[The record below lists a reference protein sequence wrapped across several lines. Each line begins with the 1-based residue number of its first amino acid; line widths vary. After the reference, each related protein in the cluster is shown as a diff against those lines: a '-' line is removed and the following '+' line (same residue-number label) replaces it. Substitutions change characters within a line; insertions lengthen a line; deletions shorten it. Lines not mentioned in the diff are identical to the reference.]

1 MPPKARATTKLSS
14 HTVLVID
21 KSGSMRNVDVTI
33 GLGQNVSRNTAL
45 FDCLQGQFFP
55 QQEANDHDASDVY
68 SMIVF
73 SDEARVAYLHE
84 PLSSAKEKTISAAVD
99 RPESHGYYLPT
110 LKSLGQVLDL
120 PLSLTAAATMVL
132 FLSDGKPSDAL
143 PRGKEDAT
151 TKLTGFI
158 VRPALAAM
166 GRSLDS
172 ANQGKSIFSFHSMGF
187 GPLTEFGVLKSMAE
201 SIPNGMGTFHV
212 AALNIRDLRR
222 TLSSFSSSITES
234 RLSSKQI
241 GPARPL
247 REVKMIPKYQTSAV
261 SYQFYEGVTVYDP
274 PVRLEAFNWVIRGT
288 FDVSV
293 SKEAFGKGGERYAF
307 YLKFED
313 GKNIGTW
320 VAKEDKYIS
329 ADQEEE
335 VKFHEQKLVSQKYAQ
350 TMAAEFTSI
359 LARLVP
365 RYTLTFSACYL
376 VKTNTKPNRFLFVE
390 PFIQGEFVKWNSNSG
405 YVKTNAGLGAICEDE
420 DEENEDEDDDDSI
433 YDFRGFSKE
442 DVPQAFSHWSH
453 VHGVSILKVG
463 ELIICDLQGF
473 YEASSKTF
481 RLVDPVIHSASEGM
495 RFARTDHGKK
505 GIAKFFETHQCNG
518 LCLMLSLPPV
528 PLCYQAGSG
537 TQTSPQRPI
546 AVVTQSS
553 TTIPTSEV
561 PLQKTPHLAKRQEER
576 AIVTKELKRAVKRG
590 SKTPQVDGRVK
601 HEHGGVVYVTDKT
614 GHVGITGFRKGV

>member
-1 MPPKARATTKLSS
+1 MPPKARAPTKLSS
-14 HTVLVID
+14 HTVLAID

-33 GLGQNVSRNTAL
+33 GLVPGQNISRNTAL

-55 QQEANDHDASDVY
+55 QQEANDHDATDVY

-110 LKSLGQVLDL
+110 LKSLGQILDL

-212 AALNIRDLRR
+212 AALNIRDFRK

-261 SYQFYEGVTVYDP
+261 SYQFYEGVTHFRP
-274 PVRLEAFNWVIRGT
+274 ATSSRPTPSPTASCLWSPLFKASSSSGTATAATSRQTLASAPSVRTKMRRTKTRTTTTASTTFEA
-288 FDVSV
+288 
-293 SKEAFGKGGERYAF
+293 
-307 YLKFED
+307 
-313 GKNIGTW
+313 
-320 VAKEDKYIS
+320 
-329 ADQEEE
+329 
-335 VKFHEQKLVSQKYAQ
+335 SQKR
-350 TMAAEFTSI
+350 TCLKLFRTG
-359 LARLVP
+359 
-365 RYTLTFSACYL
+365 LTFMVCPFSRSA
-376 VKTNTKPNRFLFVE
+376 N
-390 PFIQGEFVKWNSNSG
+390 
-405 YVKTNAGLGAICEDE
+405 
-420 DEENEDEDDDDSI
+420 
-433 YDFRGFSKE
+433 
-442 DVPQAFSHWSH
+442 
-453 VHGVSILKVG
+453 
-463 ELIICDLQGF
+463 
-473 YEASSKTF
+473 
-481 RLVDPVIHSASEGM
+481 
-495 RFARTDHGKK
+495 
-505 GIAKFFETHQCNG
+505 
-518 LCLMLSLPPV
+518 
-528 PLCYQAGSG
+528 
-537 TQTSPQRPI
+537 
-546 AVVTQSS
+546 
-553 TTIPTSEV
+553 
-561 PLQKTPHLAKRQEER
+561 
-576 AIVTKELKRAVKRG
+576 
-590 SKTPQVDGRVK
+590 
-601 HEHGGVVYVTDKT
+601 
-614 GHVGITGFRKGV
+614 